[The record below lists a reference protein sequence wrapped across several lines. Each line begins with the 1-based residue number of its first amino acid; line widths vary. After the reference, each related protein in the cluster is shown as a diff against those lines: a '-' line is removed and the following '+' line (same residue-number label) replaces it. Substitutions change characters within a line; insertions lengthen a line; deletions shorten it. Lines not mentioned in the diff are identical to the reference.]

1 MGVMLKPN
9 STVAVEVERIS
20 STKTST
26 DESAKRQGY
35 VSCVFWLER
44 HVRHEFALRGQMLN
58 KQLYREVLACL
69 GDGASSK
76 RSEM

>member
-35 VSCVFWLER
+35 VSCVF
-44 HVRHEFALRGQMLN
+44 
-58 KQLYREVLACL
+58 
-69 GDGASSK
+69 
-76 RSEM
+76 